1 MYSRE
6 PLLCGFVG
14 EFKVFVW
21 CPLMADQT
29 AETYC
34 PVYDMSG
41 LNQSLHSNLENFL
54 ECTAPNVRA
63 HHIPKTCIQDMDRN
77 DYWQDSD
84 AESVEYFNLGDLW
97 DIYDEPSAYG
107 TGVPILLNSSTEE
120 TVIQYYVPYLSA
132 LQLYTTRSYG
142 KFRTSRE
149 ESDSSDSEIKES
161 NIDSWSD
168 SSDNDKVFGSLI
180 NTSDRS
186 EGWDA
191 DSEDSGFDQD
201 RHRDRLGYLSF
212 QYFER
217 ASPYERVPLMEKINE
232 FSRSNPLLMSL
243 RSVDL
248 CPASW
253 MAVAWYPIYHI
264 PTGRSIKDLSA
275 CFLTYHT
282 LSPFFQEN
290 EVFDCDREKRTKTNN
305 THSIALPPFGL
316 ATYKMQ
322 GNLWLS
328 AESVDQQRLESLL
341 CAADS
346 WLKQLGC
353 RHPDFNFFVSH
364 SM

>member
-1 MYSRE
+1 
-6 PLLCGFVG
+6 
-14 EFKVFVW
+14 
-21 CPLMADQT
+21 MADQT

-34 PVYDMSG
+34 PVYDMSC
-41 LNQSLHSNLENFL
+41 LNQSLHSNLESFL
-54 ECTAPNVRA
+54 DRATPNVRA
-63 HHIPKTCIQDMDRN
+63 HHLPKTCIRDIDRN

-84 AESVEYFNLGDLW
+84 AESVEYFTLGDLW
-97 DIYDEPSAYG
+97 DIYDEASAYG
-107 TGVPILLNSSTEE
+107 TGVPILLNSSGE

-132 LQLYTTRSYG
+132 IQLYTTKSYVQ
-142 KFRTSRE
+142 FRIPRE

-161 NIDSWSD
+161 NIDFWSD
-168 SSDNDKVFGSLI
+168 CSDNDKVFGSLI

-186 EGWDA
+186 ECWDA
-191 DSEDSGFDQD
+191 DSEDSGFDQENYCKF

-217 ASPYERVPLMEKINE
+217 ASPYERVPLMDKINE
-232 FSRSNPLLMSL
+232 FSRSYPELMSL

-253 MAVAWYPIYHI
+253 MSVAWYPIYHI
-264 PTGRSIKDLSA
+264 PTGRSIKDISA

-282 LSPFFQEN
+282 LSPFFQDN
-290 EVFDCDREKRTKTNN
+290 EVFDCDKEARVETND

-322 GNLWLS
+322 GNLWMS
-328 AESVDQQRLESLL
+328 AESIDQQRLVSLL

-346 WLKQLGC
+346 WLKQLDF